1 MRRSPRAMLGAR
13 LLLTAAV
20 VCSAVCVH
28 LAGATEPLVV
38 PFFELEELKVSDA
51 IAVGRFASLI
61 DQRSLYARRLTDGT
75 MLVRI
80 DDVGDAPF
88 DIDNNR
94 IVYAHAPSG
103 RVIGVDVTSDL
114 REELWKIPARSHVRA
129 VHVFDR
135 SVLLIVEDDEG
146 VHALWSNG
154 SERWR
159 AIDVPGHLRVAALVR
174 SRVVAIDRSLP
185 GRLVTATLNG
195 GGSDWVTLYE
205 SPSSRR
211 IDAVRPLP
219 GGAAV
224 TFLERDMSG
233 AASTILRLPVDA
245 AGRLETVALPDALPD
260 DTRVIGWS
268 NDYLA
273 WPERRDGRLFLH
285 AAALTTPVSPPST
298 VPSAVPSTVP
308 SPGTIRRHQLD
319 LSAERGIA
327 WLEQQLST
335 PFPSR
340 HGRSARLIDSYED
353 AQRAGWI
360 YDAAL
365 AAITFAAAREPAMAS
380 ELLAGL
386 EHLQRED
393 GSWISSFD
401 PDTALPRGSDRYVGA
416 MAWVV
421 MAANFYEWETRDG
434 RFAPMARRGLGYL
447 ERHRITDAGSD
458 LRGAFRMGPS
468 RPGVISTEH
477 NVDCYSAFLWRG
489 RLEGNQRDLA
499 IAEDVRAFILR
510 ELWVE
515 PGGAA
520 SPDGFFRV
528 GAAASELFLDAQTW
542 TALAF
547 SESMPAPRLEQALRS
562 AERLRVDTGRLGPV
576 QNIIGL
582 DESETSGR
590 EKVWA
595 EGSEGMVA
603 ALVAV
608 GDSPRARHYHAETAR
623 YQSVSGGIPYATEN
637 RSGWTTAP
645 AVAATAWYVLN
656 STVPSRNPFNPGR
669 GAR

>member
-1 MRRSPRAMLGAR
+1 MLGAR

-61 DQRSLYARRLTDGT
+61 DQRSLYARRLTDGAT
-75 MLVRI
+75 LIRI
-80 DDVGDAPF
+80 DDVGRAPF
-88 DIDNNR
+88 DIDDNR
-94 IVYAHAPSG
+94 LVYAHALSG
-103 RVIGVDVTSDL
+103 RVISVDVTTNL
-114 REELWKIPARSHVRA
+114 GEELWRSPPRSHVLA
-129 VHVFDR
+129 VHVFAR

-146 VHALWSNG
+146 MHALWSET
-154 SERWR
+154 SERWQ
-159 AIDVPGHLRVAALVR
+159 AVDVPGHLRVAALVR
-174 SRVVAIDRSLP
+174 NRIVAIDRSVP
-185 GRLVTATLNG
+185 GRLVTATLSG
-195 GGSDWVTLYE
+195 GGSEWVTLYE

-211 IDAVRPLP
+211 IDAVRPLRD
-219 GGAAV
+219 GATV
-224 TFLERDMSG
+224 TFLERDLSG
-233 AASTILRLPVDA
+233 AASAIVRLPLDA
-245 AGRLETVALPDALPD
+245 AGRPDTVAVPDTFPDA
-260 DTRVIGWS
+260 TRVVAWS
-268 NDYLA
+268 SDYLA
-273 WPERRDGRLFLH
+273 WPERRDSRLFLK
-285 AAALTTPVSPPST
+285 AVALITPASPPST
-298 VPSAVPSTVP
+298 VPP
-308 SPGTIRRHQLD
+308 PGTIRRHQID
-319 LSAERGIA
+319 VSAERSVA
-327 WLEQQLST
+327 WLERQLSK
-335 PFPSR
+335 PVVSR
-340 HGRSARLIDSYED
+340 HGRPARLIDSYED

-365 AAITFAAAREPAMAS
+365 AAITFAAVREPATAS

-386 EHLQRED
+386 EHLQRDD
-393 GSWISSFD
+393 GSWMASFD

-421 MAANFYEWETRDG
+421 MAANFYEWETGDG
-434 RFAPMARRGLGYL
+434 RFAAMARRGLSYL
-447 ERHRITDAGSD
+447 EGHRITDAGSD

-489 RLEGNQRDLA
+489 RLERNQRDLA

-515 PGGAA
+515 PDGAA
-520 SPDGFFRV
+520 SSDGFFRV
-528 GAAASELFLDAQTW
+528 GAAASTLFLDAQTW

-547 SESMPAPRLEQALRS
+547 SESLPDPRLEQALRS
-562 AERLRVDTGRLGPV
+562 AERLLRVDTGRLGPV
-576 QNIIGL
+576 QHIIGL
-582 DESETSGR
+582 DESEISGR
-590 EKVWA
+590 EKVWG

-603 ALVAV
+603 ALFAV
-608 GDSPRARHYHAETAR
+608 GDSPRARQYHAETAR

-656 STVPSRNPFNPGR
+656 STVPSRNPFNPGLR
-669 GAR
+669 